1 MIKGTIG
8 ILTMHRVRNCGSF
21 LQAFALQHTLEC
33 MGCKTEIIDYM
44 YPNAFH
50 QLEVYDNPV
59 SLHNALDGLYPNLRH
74 RRWWA
79 LSIQWQQIKW
89 LVMLHSKLKL
99 SNRTYYT
106 PEELKANPPQYDA
119 YLLGSDQV
127 WNERFMKCDPSFFL
141 AFAPKEA
148 PKMAFAS
155 SVPNTHFSE
164 LFIKSVQEYV
174 ATFKCIAT
182 REKASAQALK
192 PYVGKEVHYV
202 LDPVFLLSDEE
213 WNKILGLRTKKRN
226 YVLCF
231 VLDYMG
237 HVKGNVLTQLNSFLE
252 QHRDMRV
259 YANGDYIKYPRP
271 TKVGD
276 VLPKQF
282 VKLIAN
288 ASYVITDSFHATAFS
303 LLYGVPVMPI
313 ISDKQHDIRIQD
325 MCERLG
331 DEDTDGFIH
340 VNDDKL
346 ETERTRMLNYL
357 RQMVEL

>member
-21 LQAFALQHTLEC
+21 LQAFAMQHTLER

-237 HVKGNVLTQLNSFLE
+237 HVKGNVLTQLNTFLE
-252 QHRDMRV
+252 QHGDMRI
-259 YANGDYIKYPRP
+259 YANENYIKQPKP

-276 VLPKQF
+276 VLPRQF

-313 ISDKQHDIRIQD
+313 ISDKQHDIRIID

-331 DEDTDGFIH
+331 GVDAEGFVHVDEH
-340 VNDDKL
+340 KL
-346 ETERTRMLNYL
+346 KTERNFVKNYIS
-357 RQMVEL
+357 QIIE